1 MLPAHFQ
8 SVEDELIRAT
18 HEPTSFPNLSFG
30 TKAKGEVLGMRLP
43 MNGKRAK
50 TRVLRAAGHLHFL
63 NI

>member
-8 SVEDELIRAT
+8 SVENELISAA
-18 HEPTSFPNLSFG
+18 HEGTSFPNLSFD
-30 TKAKGEVLGMRLP
+30 TKTKGEVLGMRLP

-50 TRVLRAAGHLHFL
+50 TRVLRVAGHFHFL